1 MKTTI
6 EILAIATWLT
16 FSVGCVE
23 TTETRPD
30 GTVIRSKHVEPGVL
44 PFLGD
49 AMRHQ
54 LRTPT
59 KIQPTK

>member
-1 MKTTI
+1 MKPH
-6 EILAIATWLT
+6 LT
-16 FSVGCVE
+16 FLCAVLLTSCVE

-30 GTVIRSKHVEPGVL
+30 GTVIRSKRIEEGVL

-54 LRTPT
+54 LRMPT